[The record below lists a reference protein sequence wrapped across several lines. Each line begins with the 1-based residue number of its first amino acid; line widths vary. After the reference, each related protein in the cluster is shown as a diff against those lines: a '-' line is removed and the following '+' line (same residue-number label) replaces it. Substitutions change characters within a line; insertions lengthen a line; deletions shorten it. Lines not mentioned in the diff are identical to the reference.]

1 MTLRAIALS
10 VSEGPATLVREGGLG
25 RCSFCGGRLG
35 SERGAPTQDAGNAT
49 AQCALCLLVR
59 HLDRPRIDDE
69 AELVWLPEISQP
81 AVNITMREIHLRLRA
96 LGESLDAATPPQ
108 RDTPERRQLYHARA
122 TLREPAGAAAARLGS
137 VRPSEL
143 GRALLRLSPGAYAR
157 RSKLLGGLR
166 LLPAGHFFDGGR
178 DIYPAI
184 VDGWS
189 GVAASPLHRREFPE
203 RPGA

>member
-1 MTLRAIALS
+1 MTLRALVLS
-10 VSEGPATLVREGGLG
+10 VSEGPATFVCEGGLG
-25 RCSFCGGRLG
+25 NCSFCGGRLG

-69 AELVWLPEISQP
+69 AELVWLPEMSQP
-81 AVNITMREIHLRLRA
+81 AVNITMREIHIRLRA

-108 RDTPERRQLYHARA
+108 RDTPERRRLHHARA
-122 TLREPAGAAAARLGS
+122 ALRERTGAAAARLGKI
-137 VRPSEL
+137 RPTEL

-203 RPGA
+203 RAGV